1 MKPAPHV
8 LLVTPAFPPFPGGG
22 ERYAHSLACALQ
34 QRGARLTVVTSAA
47 TREVDFWQGSQ
58 AQTVTETVA
67 DGLRIIR
74 CPLRPLPGRF
84 TALLAWRKLMVLLSA
99 LPGDQTAVL
108 QRMCRLIPPIQGLPT
123 VLAQL
128 DDIDLVH
135 GFNVSWEYALMA
147 GWRWAR
153 QRGLPFVLTPF
164 THFGT
169 GQDRV
174 ARNSTMDHQRRVY
187 RDAARVLV
195 LTAVEQA
202 GLAALSVPSNQI
214 DVIGGG
220 MDAVPALGDWAVLQ
234 EKYQLQRPYALFVGR
249 NSFEKGAIH
258 AAQAVLALQ
267 QAGSEVR
274 LVLAGQLAGEFER
287 FYGRLP
293 PSAQQIIQPLGI
305 VNETDKHTLLSQA
318 EMLLLPSRTDSFG
331 IVLLEAWAH
340 GKPVIGA
347 RAGGIP
353 GVIDHQHNGL
363 LVKFGDVAALG
374 QAIQSLLT
382 DVAKGQTMGANGRDK
397 VHTQYNWQQVAERVW
412 ANYEAVWRS
421 NR

>member
-1 MKPAPHV
+1 
-8 LLVTPAFPPFPGGG
+8 
-22 ERYAHSLACALQ
+22 
-34 QRGARLTVVTSAA
+34 
-47 TREVDFWQGSQ
+47 
-58 AQTVTETVA
+58 
-67 DGLRIIR
+67 
-74 CPLRPLPGRF
+74 
-84 TALLAWRKLMVLLSA
+84 
-99 LPGDQTAVL
+99 
-108 QRMCRLIPPIQGLPT
+108 
-123 VLAQL
+123 
-128 DDIDLVH
+128 
-135 GFNVSWEYALMA
+135 
-147 GWRWAR
+147 
-153 QRGLPFVLTPF
+153 
-164 THFGT
+164 
-169 GQDRV
+169 
-174 ARNSTMDHQRRVY
+174 
-187 RDAARVLV
+187 
-195 LTAVEQA
+195 
-202 GLAALSVPSNQI
+202 
-214 DVIGGG
+214 
-220 MDAVPALGDWAVLQ
+220 
-234 EKYQLQRPYALFVGR
+234 
-249 NSFEKGAIH
+249 
-258 AAQAVLALQ
+258 VLALR

-421 NR
+421 NQ